1 MAVLQRSVLVV
12 DDNAGLRTGLAT
24 VLEDEGIET
33 RQAGRGSEAIELIH
47 QVRFDLLVLD
57 LNLPDMTGVRIYN
70 VAAEVAGKGAGD
82 TRCIFMTAEASE
94 ELVEEALR
102 LEPLRLLRKPF
113 EVNLFRDLV
122 RRAIAN

>member
-1 MAVLQRSVLVV
+1 MAVMQRSVLVV
-12 DDNAGLRTGLAT
+12 DDNTGLRTGLAT

-33 RQAGRGSEAIELIH
+33 RQAGRGSEAIELIRE
-47 QVRFDLLVLD
+47 VRFDLLVLD

-70 VAAEVAGKGAGD
+70 VAAEEIESP
-82 TRCIFMTAEASE
+82 RCIFMTAEASE

-113 EVNLFRDLV
+113 EVSLFRDLV

>member
-1 MAVLQRSVLVV
+1 MLV
-12 DDNAGLRTGLAT
+12 DDNIGLRSGLAT

-33 RQAGRGSEAIELIH
+33 RQAERGDEAIKLVRE
-47 QVRFDLLVLD
+47 VRFDLVVLD
-57 LNLPDMTGVRIYN
+57 LNLPDMTGVTVY
-70 VAAEVAGKGAGD
+70 
-82 TRCIFMTAEASE
+82 TRVQKELARPQCIFMTAEATE
-94 ELVEEALR
+94 ELIEEALR